1 MSSYY
6 FTNTDAGPPS
16 VGVQNGKYC
25 MDGTNWVCEHR
36 SALIGLYNYALHLT
50 VRMINYFDRWTAI
63 SNMVAWRNA
72 AGTSDVAYWQVNLA
86 QFITKGNRV

>member
-6 FTNTDAGPPS
+6 FSNTDAGPPS

-36 SALIGLYNYALHLT
+36 W
-50 VRMINYFDRWTAI
+50 VAI
-63 SNMVAWRNA
+63 ANMVNWRNA
-72 AGTSDVAYWQVNLA
+72 AGTSEVSHWQVGYEW
-86 QFITKGNRV
+86 IVC